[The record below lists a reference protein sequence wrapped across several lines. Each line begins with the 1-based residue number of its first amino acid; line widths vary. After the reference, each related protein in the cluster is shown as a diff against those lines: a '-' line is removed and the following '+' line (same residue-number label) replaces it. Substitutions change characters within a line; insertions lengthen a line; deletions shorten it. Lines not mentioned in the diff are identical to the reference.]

1 MPIAIY
7 KQRLSGYFI
16 SNILFCIE
24 DATDIFNSVKNHR
37 TTIRVQAHVNISDFS
52 DAFLIAG
59 LSNQDLDI
67 LDAALLISG
76 EPKFKRSVCMLMVN
90 VATKHIEEELLS
102 GMTNAHITQ
111 LLAKAQLEEE
121 DQNGISNL
129 S

>member
-7 KQRLSGYFI
+7 KQGLGSYSLSDIVFYVEDTTDVF
-16 SNILFCIE
+16 NI
-24 DATDIFNSVKNHR
+24 VKKHR
-37 TTIRVQAHVNISDFS
+37 TTIRVQAHVNTSDFS

-59 LSNQDLDI
+59 LANEDLNI
-67 LDAALLISG
+67 LDAALIISG

-102 GMTNAHITQ
+102 GMNKDHITQ

-121 DQNGISNL
+121 ER
-129 S
+129 

>member
-7 KQRLSGYFI
+7 KQGLGSYSLSDIVFYV
-16 SNILFCIE
+16 E
-24 DATDIFNSVKNHR
+24 DTTDLFNSVKKHR
-37 TTIRVQAHVNISDFS
+37 TTIRVQAHVNTSDFS

-59 LSNQDLDI
+59 LSNEDLNI

-76 EPKFKRSVCMLMVN
+76 EPKIKRSVRMLMVN

-102 GMTNAHITQ
+102 GMTKDHITQ

-121 DQNGISNL
+121 ERSKWH
-129 S
+129 